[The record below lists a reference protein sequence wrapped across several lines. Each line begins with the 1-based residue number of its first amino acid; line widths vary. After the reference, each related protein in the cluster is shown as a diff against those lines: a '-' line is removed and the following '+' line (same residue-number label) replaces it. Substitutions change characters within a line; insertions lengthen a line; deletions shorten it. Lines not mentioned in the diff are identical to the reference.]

1 MMLGDD
7 CISSGSILKDY
18 DSKELMHF
26 LSIISSNED
35 GEKGNGVLLGDNAP
49 YAVPKGTSVKLINDI
64 ALKNT
69 VNTDDALLAL
79 EFGVAENPPLLS
91 YLQSLQQ
98 LSSES
103 LPSQVA
109 KTVFQVFQKRSD
121 GLDLEVLSCDD
132 IDFLKKRIEEKEMW
146 ILPIVQDLWVSLHHS
161 LHHSFGLICWCDD
174 EKLKK
179 GIQELEIC

>member
-1 MMLGDD
+1 
-7 CISSGSILKDY
+7 
-18 DSKELMHF
+18 
-26 LSIISSNED
+26 
-35 GEKGNGVLLGDNAP
+35 
-49 YAVPKGTSVKLINDI
+49 GTSVKLINDI

-69 VNTDDALLAL
+69 VNTDDALLEVWRRSEKPFRASTNLPNSFAVKQGTSVKLINDIGLKNTVNTDDALLAL
-79 EFGVAENPPLLS
+79 EVWRRSEKPFRASSTNEVVSGLFLS
-91 YLQSLQQ
+91 PN
-98 LSSES
+98 E
-103 LPSQVA
+103 
-109 KTVFQVFQKRSD
+109 VFQVFQKRSD